1 MNTLIRSKL
10 ILITLASIS
19 LAACNKSDP
28 SVHAESHESHEGHGH
43 EGVEPAKAESGH
55 EGHEHDEDEASDL
68 DRPVAELFTATCEHN
83 LKTHECDECRYE
95 VGVVKTDASLFDGGL
110 LKKTKAEKRALAA
123 PLKLTGEVRFDDRR
137 VAHVSTQAG
146 GIIKAVH
153 VTLGDN
159 VKQGQS
165 LVEIESVAIGEAQ
178 AAYLEAAGMLTLA
191 KRNHARLDAL
201 RKEGISSEK
210 ELLSARQD
218 YDAAQIRAS
227 AAFGKLKRLGMSTY
241 AARGLT
247 QKTATGRLVL
257 RAPVAGTVL
266 DIHAVAGEIARAD
279 TSLATVGDNSSVWVW
294 ADLYERDIALVTR
307 QQAKQPLAAAVVVK
321 AFPETDF
328 AGMVDFVS
336 PSMSESSRTVKARI
350 NVPNPDGRL
359 LAGMFAQV
367 KIFIPGD
374 QQVLAVPSKSVLED
388 EGRSFVFVHHE
399 GDYWV
404 RRPVSS
410 GRTFAGMTEITRGL
424 TGSEDVVANGA
435 FLLKSDVLRSKM
447 GAGCAD

>member
-1 MNTLIRSKL
+1 MNTSIYNKL
-10 ILITLASIS
+10 TIIALASFA
-19 LAACNKSDP
+19 LAACSTSNPDAP
-28 SVHAESHESHEGHGH
+28 AESNGSHEGHEH
-43 EGVEPAKAESGH
+43 ESAEPNKAESGH
-55 EGHEHDEDEASDL
+55 EGHDHDDEEASDL
-68 DRPVAELFTATCEHN
+68 DRPVAELFAATCEHN
-83 LKTHECDECRYE
+83 LKTYECDECRYE

-110 LKKTKAEKRALAA
+110 LKKTKAEKRAIAA

-137 VAHVSTQAG
+137 VAHVSTQAE

-153 VTLGDN
+153 VTMGDK
-159 VKQGQS
+159 VKRGHA

-178 AAYLEAAGMLTLA
+178 AAYLEAAGMLALS
-191 KRNHARLDAL
+191 KRSHARLDAL

-210 ELLSARQD
+210 ELLSAKQEL
-218 YDAAQIRAS
+218 DAAQIRTGG
-227 AAFGKLKRLGMSTY
+227 AFGKLKRLGMSAS

-247 QKTATGRLVL
+247 QDTATGRLVL

-266 DIHAVAGEIARAD
+266 DIHAVAGEVARAD

-307 QQAKQPLAAAVVVK
+307 EQEKQPLAATVEVK
-321 AFPETDF
+321 AFPGEEL
-328 AGMVDFVS
+328 AGTVDFVS

-350 NVPNPDGRL
+350 NVPNPKGRL

-374 QQVLAVPSKSVLED
+374 QQVLAVPSKAVLED
-388 EGRSFVFVHHE
+388 EGRSFVFVHQE

-404 RRPVSS
+404 RRPVNP
-410 GRTFAGMTEITRGL
+410 GRTFAGMTEIAKGL
-424 TGSEDVVANGA
+424 TGNEVVVANGA

>member
-1 MNTLIRSKL
+1 MNTLIKSKL
-10 ILITLASIS
+10 ILVALASIA
-19 LAACNKSDP
+19 LAACNKSNPDP
-28 SVHAESHESHEGHGH
+28 NAESHESHEGHGH
-43 EGVEPAKAESGH
+43 EGAEPAKAESGH
-55 EGHEHDEDEASDL
+55 EGHEHGEDEASDL
-68 DRPVAELFTATCEHN
+68 DRPVAELFAATCEHN

-110 LKKTKAEKRALAA
+110 LKKTKAEKRAIAA

-153 VTLGDN
+153 VTLGDK
-159 VKQGQS
+159 VKQGQA

-218 YDAAQIRAS
+218 YDTAQIRAS

-307 QQAKQPLAAAVVVK
+307 QQAKQPLAATVEVK
-321 AFPETDF
+321 AFPGTEF
-328 AGMVDFVS
+328 AGTVDFVS

-404 RRPVSS
+404 RRPVSA
-410 GRTFAGMTEITRGL
+410 GRTFAEMTEITRGL
-424 TGSEDVVANGA
+424 TGSEVVVANGA

>member
-1 MNTLIRSKL
+1 MNTLIKSKL
-10 ILITLASIS
+10 ILFALVLIALAS
-19 LAACNKSDP
+19 CNKSDP
-28 SVHAESHESHEGHGH
+28 DTHNESQGSHEGHEH
-43 EGVEPAKAESGH
+43 EGPEPHKAASVH
-55 EGHEHDEDEASDL
+55 EGHEHDDDETSDL
-68 DRPVAELFTATCEHN
+68 DRPVAELLAATCEHN
-83 LKTHECDECRYE
+83 LKTYECDECRYE
-95 VGVVKTDASLFDGGL
+95 VGVVKTDVSLFDGGL
-110 LKKTKAEKRALAA
+110 LKKTKAEKRAVAA

-137 VAHVSTQAG
+137 VAHVSTQAE

-153 VTLGDN
+153 VTMGDK
-159 VKQGQS
+159 VRRGHA
-165 LVEIESVAIGEAQ
+165 LVEIESVSIGEAQ
-178 AAYLEAAGMLTLA
+178 AAYLEAVGMLALS

-210 ELLSARQD
+210 ELLSAKQEF
-218 YDAAQIRAS
+218 DAAQIRTGG
-227 AAFGKLKRLGMSTY
+227 AFGKLKRLGMSTY

-257 RAPVAGTVL
+257 RASVDGTVL
-266 DIHAVAGEIARAD
+266 DIHAVAGEVARAD

-307 QQAKQPLAAAVVVK
+307 EQAKQPLAATVQVK
-321 AFPETDF
+321 AYPGQEF
-328 AGMVDFVS
+328 AGTVDFVS

-350 NVPNPDGRL
+350 NVPNPDRRL

-367 KIFIPGD
+367 KVFIPGD
-374 QQVLAVPSKSVLED
+374 RQVLAVPSKSVLED

-404 RRPVSS
+404 RRPVSA

-424 TGSEDVVANGA
+424 TGSEVVVTNGA

>member
-1 MNTLIRSKL
+1 
-10 ILITLASIS
+10 
-19 LAACNKSDP
+19 
-28 SVHAESHESHEGHGH
+28 
-43 EGVEPAKAESGH
+43 
-55 EGHEHDEDEASDL
+55 L
-68 DRPVAELFTATCEHN
+68 DRPVAELFATTCEHN
-83 LKTHECDECRYE
+83 VKTHECDECRYE

-110 LKKTKAEKRALAA
+110 LKKAKAEKRAVAA

-137 VAHVSTQAG
+137 VAHVSTQAE

-153 VTLGDN
+153 VTLGN
-159 VKQGQS
+159 KVKGGQA

-191 KRNHARLDAL
+191 KRNHARLDTL

-218 YDAAQIRAS
+218 LDAAQIRTD
-227 AAFGKLKRLGMSTY
+227 AAFGKLKRLGMSTST
-241 AARGLT
+241 ARGLT
-247 QKTATGRLVL
+247 QDTADGRLVL
-257 RAPVAGTVL
+257 RTPIDGTVL
-266 DIHAVAGEIARAD
+266 DIHAVAGEVARAD

-307 QQAKQPLAAAVVVK
+307 EQAKQPLAASVEVM
-321 AFPETDF
+321 AFPGEEF
-328 AGMVDFVS
+328 AGTVDFVS

-350 NVPNPDGRL
+350 NVPNLEGRL
-359 LAGMFAQV
+359 LAGMFAEV

-374 QQVLAVPSKSVLED
+374 QRVLAVPSKAVLED
-388 EGRSFVFVHHE
+388 EGRSFVFVHYE

-404 RRPVSS
+404 RRPVSP
-410 GRTFAGMTEITRGL
+410 GRTFAGMTEISRGL
-424 TGSEDVVANGA
+424 TGSEVVVADGA

>member
-1 MNTLIRSKL
+1 MKTPIQNNLFLIA
-10 ILITLASIS
+10 IASV
-19 LAACNKSDP
+19 AMAGCNKSSSESP
-28 SVHAESHESHEGHGH
+28 AEHQETHEGHGH
-43 EGVEPAKAESGH
+43 EGA
-55 EGHEHDEDEASDL
+55 EHDNADPSHAEHDHGDDEASDL
-68 DRPVAELFTATCEHN
+68 DRPVADLFAATCEHN

-110 LKKTKAEKRALAA
+110 LKKTKAEKRAVAA
-123 PLKLTGEVRFDDRR
+123 PLKLTGEVRFDERR
-137 VAHVSTQAG
+137 VAHVSTQAE
-146 GIIKAVH
+146 GIIKVVH
-153 VTLGDN
+153 VTLGDK
-159 VKQGQS
+159 VKQGQA
-165 LVEIESVAIGEAQ
+165 LVELESVTIGEAQ
-178 AAYLEAAGMLTLA
+178 AAYLEAAGMLSLA
-191 KRNHARLDAL
+191 KRNHDRLDAL

-210 ELLSARQD
+210 ELLAARQEL
-218 YDAAQIRAS
+218 DAAQIRS
-227 AAFGKLKRLGMSTY
+227 DAAFGKLKQLGMSTS

-266 DIHAVAGEIARAD
+266 DMHAVAGELARAD

-307 QQAKQPLAAAVVVK
+307 EQAKQPLAAAVIVK
-321 AFPETDF
+321 AFPQEEF
-328 AGMVDFVS
+328 AGTVDFVS

-350 NVPNPDGRL
+350 NVPNPKGRL

-367 KIFIPGD
+367 KVFIPGD
-374 QQVLAVPSKSVLED
+374 QQVLAVPSKAVLED

-404 RRPVSS
+404 RRPVIP
-410 GRTFAGMTEITRGL
+410 GRTFAGMTEITTGL
-424 TGSEDVVANGA
+424 TGTEVVVANGA

>member
-1 MNTLIRSKL
+1 MKTIIKNKL
-10 ILITLASIS
+10 IIIALASIA
-19 LAACNKSDP
+19 LAACNKSNPD
-28 SVHAESHESHEGHGH
+28 VHAESHG
-43 EGVEPAKAESGH
+43 PH
-55 EGHEHDEDEASDL
+55 EGHEHEGAEPGKAVSSHEGHDHDENEASDL
-68 DRPVAELFTATCEHN
+68 DRPVAELFAATCEHN

-110 LKKTKAEKRALAA
+110 LKKTKAEKQSVAA
-123 PLKLTGEVRFDDRR
+123 PLKLTGEVRFDERQ
-137 VAHVSTQAG
+137 VAHVSTQAE
-146 GIIKAVH
+146 GIIKVVH
-153 VTLGDN
+153 VTLGDK
-159 VKQGQS
+159 VKQGQA

-178 AAYLEAAGMLTLA
+178 AAYLEAAGMLNLA
-191 KRNHARLDAL
+191 KRNHDRLDAL

-210 ELLSARQD
+210 ELLAARQEL
-218 YDAAQIRAS
+218 DAAQIRS
-227 AAFGKLKRLGMSTY
+227 DAAFGKLKRLGMSTS

-247 QKTATGRLVL
+247 QKTSTGRLVL

-266 DIHAVAGEIARAD
+266 DMHAVAGELARAD

-307 QQAKQPLAAAVVVK
+307 EQAKQPLAAAVVVK
-321 AFPETDF
+321 AFPQEEF
-328 AGMVDFVS
+328 AGTVDFVS

-350 NVPNPDGRL
+350 NVPNPNGRL

-367 KIFIPGD
+367 NVFIPGD
-374 QQVLAVPSKSVLED
+374 QQVLAVPSKAVLED
-388 EGRSFVFVHHE
+388 EGRSFVFVHHQ

-404 RRPVSS
+404 RRPVDP
-410 GRTFAGMTEITRGL
+410 GRTFAGMTEITTGL
-424 TGSEDVVANGA
+424 TGTEVVVANGA